1 MKPSS
6 IFNIFK
12 KLNINFFSNK
22 SHMEKLIEKGVQ
34 IIDVNTTFIEEAVS
48 IEKGTVV
55 FPSTYIL
62 GESKISTN
70 CIIGPN
76 SVISN
81 SEISSNS
88 SALYSIILDS
98 NVGKN
103 SNIGPYSYVSNN
115 SFIEDNVE
123 IGNFVE
129 VKSSKIGSFTKS
141 KHLSYLGDLVVEN
154 NVNLGAGFVSANFD
168 GTSKNK
174 SKIEK
179 DSFIGS
185 NSTLVSPLTVGKNTI
200 IGAGSVVLRDVPE
213 DTTVAGV
220 PAKKID
226 QEGEIDD

>member
-34 IIDVNTTFIEEAVS
+34 IIDVKTTFIDETVS

-103 SNIGPYSYVSNN
+103 SNIGPYSYVRNN

-179 DSFIGS
+179 DSFIGK
-185 NSTLVSPLTVGKNTI
+185 NVVIGKNTI